1 MGPLPFRLGHYQN
14 ARSTF
19 ISASR
24 DAFGVQHI
32 SYFVLQSAFV
42 VTDQK
47 QDRTLS
53 CLGVQKLYTLSVS

>member
-19 ISASR
+19 INASR

-47 QDRTLS
+47 QDGTLS